1 MMDIKVFLQQ
11 TDTHLGITAP
21 QISWIAAALLILWPT
36 YSLYTLIRLKNQ
48 NQKLLSKAIEIINDL
63 TEKFSTKG
71 SQGRDALII
80 GYLDKMFTENPLLN
94 FPWHSFKAKLIRR
107 SVADGESEESYDKEQ
122 VWSSCSAAS
131 VYSENLSFGNTFNKQ
146 GFVAI
151 PGILT
156 GIGLLVTFIA
166 ILIGLLD
173 VNILDNKVQGLEG
186 LIGGLSGKFISS
198 IAALFSASV
207 FMLIEKSVFY
217 KMNTKRLSFI
227 DALDTLIPIRTDAH
241 FLNELCQTMKS
252 QDVAFRTF
260 NTDLSIKLTNSVSE
274 SMGPILERVASS
286 IDELNNLSRASQA
299 AILEALKESNNTGQG
314 VITANIEK
322 LLTQLQVSLAS
333 SIKDMSKEFNKS
345 LTGSAQGQFDDVVK
359 SIGQTV
365 AILSGMNTQFI
376 DTQGELKE
384 LIELSKVSTKDQLT
398 EGAAELKIMVNNL
411 DGFMSAIETRFASLS
426 DIMQKSIEDSAAKS
440 SLATNGIMTKVGEL
454 NQQSVE
460 RFMEVLSKHEGQ
472 LDRVDQLKETLQ
484 SAVAGFGTY
493 VTGYNEINAGM
504 RYVAEDV
511 KIAMNSLTL
520 SVQKMKE
527 SQDSIKE
534 VAVLAAS
541 QVKELNTSQINQIE
555 TWKNIETSMGR
566 YRDVFQE
573 VETSASHVLSDINL
587 HMQQF
592 ASATQDHFNKTVTVA
607 NDHVFN
613 AVGQLAV
620 SISGLSEKLE
630 DLEEVVEKISTI
642 NSKQSK

>member
-1 MMDIKVFLQQ
+1 MFSDNPF
-11 TDTHLGITAP
+11 IT
-21 QISWIAAALLILWPT
+21 
-36 YSLYTLIRLKNQ
+36 
-48 NQKLLSKAIEIINDL
+48 
-63 TEKFSTKG
+63 
-71 SQGRDALII
+71 
-80 GYLDKMFTENPLLN
+80 
-94 FPWHSFKAKLIRR
+94 FPWRSFKAKLIRR
-107 SVADGESEESYDKEQ
+107 GVPGAESEGSYDKEQ
-122 VWSSCSAAS
+122 IWSSCSAAS
-131 VYSENLSFGNTFNKQ
+131 VYSEHLSFGNGFNKQ
-146 GFVAI
+146 RFVAI

-156 GIGLLVTFIA
+156 GIGLLVTFMA

-173 VNILDNKVQGLEG
+173 VKILDNKVHGLEG

-198 IAALFSASV
+198 IAALLSASV
-207 FMLIEKSVFY
+207 FMLIEKVVFY

-241 FLNELCQTMKS
+241 FLNELCQTMQS
-252 QDVAFRTF
+252 QDEAFRTF

-359 SIGQTV
+359 SIGQTA

-426 DIMQKSIEDSAAKS
+426 DVMQKSIEDSAAKS

-472 LDRVDQLKETLQ
+472 LDRVDKLKETLQ
-484 SAVAGFGTY
+484 SAVAGFETY

-555 TWKNIETSMGR
+555 TWQNIETSMGR

-642 NSKQSK
+642 KSKLSK

>member
-1 MMDIKVFLQQ
+1 M
-11 TDTHLGITAP
+11 
-21 QISWIAAALLILWPT
+21 
-36 YSLYTLIRLKNQ
+36 
-48 NQKLLSKAIEIINDL
+48 
-63 TEKFSTKG
+63 
-71 SQGRDALII
+71 
-80 GYLDKMFTENPLLN
+80 
-94 FPWHSFKAKLIRR
+94 
-107 SVADGESEESYDKEQ
+107 
-122 VWSSCSAAS
+122 
-131 VYSENLSFGNTFNKQ
+131 
-146 GFVAI
+146 
-151 PGILT
+151 
-156 GIGLLVTFIA
+156 
-166 ILIGLLD
+166 
-173 VNILDNKVQGLEG
+173 
-186 LIGGLSGKFISS
+186 
-198 IAALFSASV
+198 
-207 FMLIEKSVFY
+207 
-217 KMNTKRLSFI
+217 
-227 DALDTLIPIRTDAH
+227 
-241 FLNELCQTMKS
+241 
-252 QDVAFRTF
+252 
-260 NTDLSIKLTNSVSE
+260 
-274 SMGPILERVASS
+274 
-286 IDELNNLSRASQA
+286 
-299 AILEALKESNNTGQG
+299 
-314 VITANIEK
+314 
-322 LLTQLQVSLAS
+322 
-333 SIKDMSKEFNKS
+333 
-345 LTGSAQGQFDDVVK
+345 TGSAQGQFDDVVK
-359 SIGQTV
+359 SIGQTA

-426 DIMQKSIEDSAAKS
+426 DVMQKSIEDSAAKS

-472 LDRVDQLKETLQ
+472 LDRVDKLKETLQ
-484 SAVAGFGTY
+484 SAVAGFETY

-555 TWKNIETSMGR
+555 TWQNIETSMGR

-642 NSKQSK
+642 KSKLSK